1 MRILTSSYPYPNNI
15 GQFLAFIDRRHLIMN
30 KTIAKYPF
38 SVNVL
43 GFKED
48 GEWCALGLEVDI
60 RGYGHT
66 FEEACSDLTD
76 LITSQI
82 SFSMYKDQVE
92 LIFHSADDKFFDI
105 FNTIKHKQQ
114 HKVNDDTK
122 RYRSSK
128 VSLREIIAKITSN
141 PQEFADYQ
149 RLNVEHGE
157 NVLR

>member
-1 MRILTSSYPYPNNI
+1 
-15 GQFLAFIDRRHLIMN
+15 MN

-43 GFKED
+43 GFKEED
-48 GEWCALGLEVDI
+48 EWCALGLEVDI

-128 VSLREIIAKITSN
+128 ISLRKIIAKITSN

>member
-1 MRILTSSYPYPNNI
+1 
-15 GQFLAFIDRRHLIMN
+15 MN
-30 KTIAKYPF
+30 KTIAKHPS

-43 GFKED
+43 GFKEED
-48 GEWCALGLEVDI
+48 EWCALGLEVDI

-82 SFSMYKDQVE
+82 SFSMYKDQTE

-128 VSLREIIAKITSN
+128 ISLREIIAKIASN

>member
-1 MRILTSSYPYPNNI
+1 
-15 GQFLAFIDRRHLIMN
+15 MN
-30 KTIAKYPF
+30 KTIKNSNLTKHPS

-43 GFKED
+43 GFKEE

-66 FEEACSDLTD
+66 FAEACSDLTD
-76 LITSQI
+76 LITYQI
-82 SFSMYKDQVE
+82 SFSMYKDQTD
-92 LIFHSADDKFFDI
+92 LIFHSADPKFFDI

-114 HKVNDDTK
+114 HKLNDYTK

-128 VSLREIIAKITSN
+128 ISLHEIIEKITSN

-149 RLNVEHGE
+149 RLNIEYGE

>member
-1 MRILTSSYPYPNNI
+1 
-15 GQFLAFIDRRHLIMN
+15 MN
-30 KTIAKYPF
+30 KTIKNSNLAKHPS

-43 GFKED
+43 GFKEE

-66 FEEACSDLTD
+66 FVEACSDLTD
-76 LITSQI
+76 LITYQI
-82 SFSMYKDQVE
+82 SFSMYKDQTD
-92 LIFHSADDKFFDI
+92 LIFHSADPKFFDI

-114 HKVNDDTK
+114 HKINDDTK

-128 VSLREIIAKITSN
+128 ISLHEIIEKITSN

-149 RLNVEHGE
+149 RLNIEYGE

>member
-1 MRILTSSYPYPNNI
+1 
-15 GQFLAFIDRRHLIMN
+15 MN
-30 KTIAKYPF
+30 KTIKNSSFAKHPS

-43 GFKED
+43 GFKEED
-48 GEWCALGLEVDI
+48 EWCALGLEVDI

-66 FEEACSDLTD
+66 FEEACADLTD
-76 LITSQI
+76 LITYQI
-82 SFSMYKDQVE
+82 SFSMYKDQTE
-92 LIFHSADDKFFDI
+92 LIFHPADPKFFNI
-105 FNTIKHKQQ
+105 FNIIKDKQQ
-114 HKVNDDTK
+114 HKLNDYTK

-128 VSLREIIAKITSN
+128 ISLHEIIAKITSN

>member
-1 MRILTSSYPYPNNI
+1 
-15 GQFLAFIDRRHLIMN
+15 MN
-30 KTIAKYPF
+30 KTIKNSNLAKHPS

-43 GFKED
+43 GFKEE

-66 FEEACSDLTD
+66 FAEACSDLTD
-76 LITSQI
+76 LITYQI
-82 SFSMYKDQVE
+82 SFSMYKDQTD
-92 LIFHSADDKFFDI
+92 LIFHSADPKFFDI

-114 HKVNDDTK
+114 HKINDDTK

-128 VSLREIIAKITSN
+128 ISLHEIIAKITSN

-149 RLNVEHGE
+149 RLNIEYGE

>member
-1 MRILTSSYPYPNNI
+1 
-15 GQFLAFIDRRHLIMN
+15 MN
-30 KTIAKYPF
+30 KTIAKHPS

-43 GFKED
+43 GFKEED
-48 GEWCALGLEVDI
+48 EWCALGLEVDI

-82 SFSMYKDQVE
+82 SFSMYKDQTE

-128 VSLREIIAKITSN
+128 ISLRKIIAKITSN

-157 NVLR
+157 NVLH

>member
-1 MRILTSSYPYPNNI
+1 M
-15 GQFLAFIDRRHLIMN
+15 MN
-30 KTIAKYPF
+30 KTRKNSSFAKHPS

-43 GFKED
+43 GFKEED
-48 GEWCALGLEVDI
+48 EWCALGLEVDI

-66 FEEACSDLTD
+66 FEEACADLTD
-76 LITSQI
+76 LITYQI
-82 SFSMYKDQVE
+82 SFSMYKDQTE
-92 LIFHSADDKFFDI
+92 LIFHSADPKFFDI
-105 FNTIKHKQQ
+105 FNIIKDKQRHKL
-114 HKVNDDTK
+114 NDYTK

-128 VSLREIIAKITSN
+128 ISLHEIIAKITSN